1 MSENKVLSKE
11 LNNVIGQLQ
20 NQEKS
25 LSINLYDFT
34 KLLLNKKNEVSNN
47 GYKIKPYLQI
57 PLIYEILPSK
67 DDLINMNYKDYCL
80 FEPVYDSRKANF
92 KTTFIA
98 ISGSVTD
105 GHNFIINAINNG
117 CNTIVCEFI
126 PETINLKS
134 LERNVIFIITNNSRK
149 FMSFLSHCL
158 FDFPTEKLNV
168 FAVTGTNGKTT
179 TTFILKSFLENKII
193 LNDGELG
200 NDNLD
205 GSNLVINKQKVGI
218 IGTTGIYYDNKK
230 IETNHTTPESIDL
243 CKILNDMI
251 LAGVEVVIMETS
263 SHSLHQYR
271 VANFHFRG
279 AIFTNLTLD
288 HLDYHKTMNEYAKA
302 KKILFDYLP
311 QSSIAVVNSNDEYSE
326 FMISETQSGVINKL
340 HFQDFEKDIYNINYN
355 EINETEINTQIL
367 NNQIVFNQKL
377 SLQNLSFDFLF
388 NNKQNDKLSINTELI
403 GRFNI
408 YNLALSLSLYL
419 SYLTKIAP
427 NIDIYSNDFRNIID
441 VTISKLQV
449 AKGRMERYNLKNNAF
464 AIIDYAHTPDSL
476 EKALQTLIEIKETN
490 PQTEIIVVFGC
501 GGDRDKTKRP
511 IMGDI
516 ASKLADKVIITD
528 DNPRT
533 ESNIQIVEEIYSGIE
548 SKYKN
553 KVKIIHDRKEAIEA
567 AIILSKAEDLIL
579 IAGKGHE
586 DYQIIGTEK
595 IHLSD
600 EEEVLK
606 FV

>member
-1 MSENKVLSKE
+1 MKIMSGTSNFNKTNSQE
-11 LNNVIGQLQ
+11 Q
-20 NQEKS
+20 NLK
-25 LSINLYDFT
+25 INLSDFT
-34 KLLLNKKNEVSNN
+34 KVLISKKNEADNGKNVSGNK
-47 GYKIKPYLQI
+47 GKPYLQI

-67 DDLINMNYKDYCL
+67 DDLINMNYNDYFL
-80 FEPVYDSRKANF
+80 FEPVYDSRKSSSE
-92 KTTFIA
+92 TTFVA
-98 ISGSVTD
+98 ISGSVAD
-105 GHNFIINAINNG
+105 GHNFIINALNNG
-117 CNTIVCEFI
+117 CNTIVCEYI
-126 PETINLKS
+126 PDTFNIKS

-158 FDFPTEKLNV
+158 YDFPTEKLNV

-179 TTFILKSFLENKII
+179 TTFILKSLLENKVII
-193 LNDGELG
+193 NGDK
-200 NDNLD
+200 
-205 GSNLVINKQKVGI
+205 LVTQKQKVGI
-218 IGTTGIYYDNKK
+218 IGTTGIYYDYKK
-230 IETNHTTPESIDL
+230 VETNHTTPESIEL

-288 HLDYHKTMNEYAKA
+288 HLDYHKTMKEYAKA
-302 KKILFDYLP
+302 KKILFDYLTA
-311 QSSIAVVNSNDEYSE
+311 SSIAVVNSNDEYSE
-326 FMISETQSGVINKL
+326 LMISETKAGTINKL
-340 HFQDFEKDIYNINYN
+340 YFEDFEKVNINLN
-355 EINETEINTQIL
+355 DNQFI
-367 NNQIVFNQKL
+367 NNQIVNNQKL
-377 SLQNLSFDFLF
+377 SLQNLSFDF
-388 NNKQNDKLSINTELI
+388 NYYDQKGIKQIFSIKTELI

-408 YNLALSLSLYL
+408 YNLALSLSLYF
-419 SYLTKIAP
+419 SYLTQISP
-427 NIDIYSNDFRNIID
+427 NIDITTSEFKAILDK
-441 VTISKLQV
+441 TITKLQV
-449 AKGRMERYNLKNNAF
+449 AKGRMERYKLRNDAF

-476 EKALQTLIEIKETN
+476 EKALLTLIEIKDTN
-490 PQTEIIVVFGC
+490 PKTEIIVVFGC

-533 ESNIQIVEEIYSGIE
+533 ESNIQIVAEIYAGANIANRT
-548 SKYKN
+548 KIQ
-553 KVKIIHDRKEAIEA
+553 IIHNRKEAIET
-567 AIILSKAEDLIL
+567 AIKLSKVDDLIL